1 MVAVGRFGPRVD
13 WRAARRRSGVELR
26 CPIRWLK
33 SPTTTRRAPGAR
45 FSNLARP
52 ARYSSWSCHILWFQ
66 GVDPPASGI
75 RDKQTPMIVT
85 SPTSVWVMPDTNR
98 PGGSAAW
105 PNHPRPPRALWTTAG
120 PSVCPPV
127 PSGRVA
133 SSWPGRRWSGHPGQH
148 QTRGVRLGETDDVRS
163 VLGNAALQLR
173 RFPLGRGPF
182 GIPVEQF
189 QRHGAS
195 PVGSMNAA
203 TWVNCGPY
211 IGGTLVVYDCK
222 TTNLVR

>member
-1 MVAVGRFGPRVD
+1 M
-13 WRAARRRSGVELR
+13 
-26 CPIRWLK
+26 
-33 SPTTTRRAPGAR
+33 
-45 FSNLARP
+45 
-52 ARYSSWSCHILWFQ
+52 
-66 GVDPPASGI
+66 DPPASGI

-105 PNHPRPPRALWTTAG
+105 PNHPRPSRAPWTTAG

-133 SSWPGRRWSGHPGQH
+133 SSWPGRRWSGHPGQR
-148 QTRGVRLGETDDVRS
+148 QTRGSRLGETDDVRS
-163 VLGNAALQLR
+163 VLVNAALQLR
-173 RFPLGRGPF
+173 RFPLGRGPLD
-182 GIPVEQF
+182 IPVEQF

-211 IGGTLVVYDCK
+211 IGGTLVVYDCNTANRNSSRLMGWERLAK
-222 TTNLVR
+222 

>member
-1 MVAVGRFGPRVD
+1 M
-13 WRAARRRSGVELR
+13 
-26 CPIRWLK
+26 
-33 SPTTTRRAPGAR
+33 
-45 FSNLARP
+45 
-52 ARYSSWSCHILWFQ
+52 
-66 GVDPPASGI
+66 DPPASGI

-105 PNHPRPPRALWTTAG
+105 PNHPRPSRAPWTTAG

-163 VLGNAALQLR
+163 VLADAAPHLL

-211 IGGTLVVYDCK
+211 IGGTLVVYDCNTANRNCSRLRGRK
-222 TTNLVR
+222 RFAVEIPYLVAPPQEAE

>member
-1 MVAVGRFGPRVD
+1 M
-13 WRAARRRSGVELR
+13 
-26 CPIRWLK
+26 
-33 SPTTTRRAPGAR
+33 
-45 FSNLARP
+45 
-52 ARYSSWSCHILWFQ
+52 
-66 GVDPPASGI
+66 DPPASGI

-105 PNHPRPPRALWTTAG
+105 PNHPRPSRAPWTTAG

-163 VLGNAALQLR
+163 VLGNAAPHLL

-211 IGGTLVVYDCK
+211 IGGTLVVYDCN
-222 TTNLVR
+222 TANRNSSRLMGRERLAEQIPCLAAPPQEAEYGP

>member
-1 MVAVGRFGPRVD
+1 
-13 WRAARRRSGVELR
+13 
-26 CPIRWLK
+26 
-33 SPTTTRRAPGAR
+33 
-45 FSNLARP
+45 
-52 ARYSSWSCHILWFQ
+52 
-66 GVDPPASGI
+66 
-75 RDKQTPMIVT
+75 MIVT

-105 PNHPRPPRALWTTAG
+105 PNHPRPSRAPWTTAG

-133 SSWPGRRWSGHPGQH
+133 SSWPGRRWSGFPGSIK
-148 QTRGVRLGETDDVRS
+148 RRCPSRETDDVRS
-163 VLGNAALQLR
+163 VLADAAASP
-173 RFPLGRGPF
+173 PLSTRPRPI

-211 IGGTLVVYDCK
+211 IGGTLVVYDCNTANRNSSRLMGRERLAEQIPCLAAPLQEAIWPVDPHK
-222 TTNLVR
+222 SQKQWEERADQLLHRGLPETRTPPSTRAMTRARRYPESSVTSRWTAST